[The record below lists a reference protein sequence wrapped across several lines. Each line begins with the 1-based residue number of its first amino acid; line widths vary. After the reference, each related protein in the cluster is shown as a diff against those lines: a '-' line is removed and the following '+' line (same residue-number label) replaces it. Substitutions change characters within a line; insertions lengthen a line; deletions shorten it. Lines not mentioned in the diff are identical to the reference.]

1 MWVVYS
7 LDPRLDLKPGDL
19 RRELIEHS
27 EDPSTKL
34 RALQQAERRAES
46 ELERQV
52 LRYLVQANH
61 RVRTQW
67 QVGHYRIDLVVE
79 GDGKRLAIECDGDRW
94 HPPEKLAEDLERQAG
109 ELLNRVLSRA
119 DELRREWL
127 DSGSGLA
134 PVS

>member
-79 GDGKRLAIECDGDRW
+79 GDRKSTRLNSSHTVISYAVFCLKKKI
-94 HPPEKLAEDLERQAG
+94 
-109 ELLNRVLSRA
+109 LS
-119 DELRREWL
+119 LC
-127 DSGSGLA
+127 
-134 PVS
+134 PI